1 MKHTIKCSQCD
12 KTFAG
17 GYDYRIHWE
26 KAHLDN
32 AIKQNEIRRTQEKN
46 N

>member
-1 MKHTIKCSQCD
+1 MKHIIKCSQCD
-12 KTFAG
+12 KTFTG

-32 AIKQNEIRRTQEKN
+32 AIKQNEIRRTQEEN

>member
-1 MKHTIKCSQCD
+1 MKHAIKCSKCNEMF
-12 KTFAG
+12 TG
-17 GYDYRIHWE
+17 GYDYRMHWE

-32 AIKQNEIRRTQEKN
+32 AIKQNEIRRTQDKN

>member
-12 KTFAG
+12 KTFSG

-32 AIKQNEIRRTQEKN
+32 AIKQNEIRRTKETN

>member
-12 KTFAG
+12 KTFVG

-26 KAHLDN
+26 EAHLDN
-32 AIKQNEIRRTQEKN
+32 AIKQNEIRGTQEEN